1 MLAGSDWSIFRL
13 VKNSPP
19 PRVILFIC
27 TGNIFR
33 SMTAEYALK
42 AALGHNPHYEV
53 GSAGIEAI
61 PQAMDPEVRERL
73 LQRGIDP
80 GGHRQRKLNAE
91 LLGTAHLPVAMGLDH
106 RDYVQHHFGRELVLF
121 NQVCFDR
128 EEALL
133 DTWEA
138 VPDFDRNPQAR
149 RDYIA
154 WVVDY
159 LCASMPE
166 FVANMEQYMGSPT

>member
-1 MLAGSDWSIFRL
+1 ME
-13 VKNSPP
+13 NHPP
-19 PRVILFIC
+19 HSILFIC

-42 AALGHNPHYEV
+42 AALGNNPQYAV
-53 GSAGIEAI
+53 GSAGVEAL
-61 PQAMDPEVRERL
+61 PQAMAPEVRDRL
-73 LQRGIDP
+73 LQRGIDAS
-80 GGHRQRKLNAE
+80 GHRQRKLTAE
-91 LLGTAHLPVAMGLDH
+91 LLNAVQLPVAMGLDH
-106 RDYVQHHFGRELVLF
+106 REYVQRHFGRELVLF
-121 NQVCFDR
+121 NQVCFDK
-128 EEALL
+128 EEPLL

-138 VPDFDRNPQAR
+138 VPDYERNAQAR

-166 FVANMEQYMGSPT
+166 FIANMERFIIRPS

>member
-1 MLAGSDWSIFRL
+1 M
-13 VKNSPP
+13 KNTQSPQC
-19 PRVILFIC
+19 ILFIC

-42 AALGHNPHYEV
+42 AALGPNPRFV
-53 GSAGIEAI
+53 VASAGTEAI
-61 PQAMDPEVRERL
+61 PQAMAPEVRERL

-80 GGHRQRKLNAE
+80 GGHRQRKLTAE
-91 LLGTAHLPVAMGLDH
+91 LLATAHLPVAMGLDH
-106 RDYVQHHFGRELVLF
+106 REYVQRHFGRELVLF

-128 EEALL
+128 EEVLL

-138 VPDFDRNPQAR
+138 VPDFERNAQAR

-154 WVVDY
+154 WMVDY

-166 FVANMEQYMGSPT
+166 FIANMERYLGRPV

>member
-1 MLAGSDWSIFRL
+1 
-13 VKNSPP
+13 
-19 PRVILFIC
+19 
-27 TGNIFR
+27 
-33 SMTAEYALK
+33 MTAEYALK
-42 AALGHNPHYEV
+42 AALGPDPRYVV

-61 PQAMDPEVRERL
+61 PQAMAPEVRERL
-73 LQRGIDP
+73 LQRGILAD
-80 GGHRQRKLNAE
+80 GHHQRKLTGE
-91 LLGTAHLPVAMGLDH
+91 LLATAHLPVAMGLDH
-106 RDYVQHHFGRELVLF
+106 REYVERHFGRRLVLF

-138 VPDFDRNPQAR
+138 VPDFERNPQGR

-159 LCASMPE
+159 LCSSMPE
-166 FVANMEQYMGSPT
+166 FIANMERHF

>member
-1 MLAGSDWSIFRL
+1 MPAGPECPIFRP
-13 VKNSPP
+13 VENNPSP
-19 PRVILFIC
+19 RTILFIC

-42 AALGHNPHYEV
+42 ASLGGSPRYAV
-53 GSAGIEAI
+53 GSAGIEAN
-61 PQAMDPEVRERL
+61 PQAMAPEVRERL
-73 LQRGIDP
+73 RQRGIDP
-80 GGHRQRKLNAE
+80 SAHRQRKLTAE
-91 LLGTAHLPVAMGLDH
+91 LLHAAHLPVAMGLDH
-106 RDYVQHHFGRELVLF
+106 REYVERHFGRRLPLF

-138 VPDFDRNPQAR
+138 VPDFERNPQGR

-159 LCASMPE
+159 LCSAMPE
-166 FVANMEQYMGSPT
+166 FIANMDRFLVRPT

>member
-1 MLAGSDWSIFRL
+1 
-13 VKNSPP
+13 
-19 PRVILFIC
+19 
-27 TGNIFR
+27 
-33 SMTAEYALK
+33 MTAEYALK
-42 AALGHNPHYEV
+42 AALGHNPRYAV
-53 GSAGIEAI
+53 GSAGIEAL
-61 PQAMDPEVRERL
+61 PQAIAPEVRERL
-73 LQRGIDP
+73 LRRGIDP
-80 GGHRQRKLNAE
+80 TGHRQRQLSAE
-91 LLGTAHLPVAMGLDH
+91 LLDTAHLPVAMGLDH
-106 RDYVQHHFGRELVLF
+106 REYVQRHFGRQIALF

-166 FVANMEQYMGSPT
+166 FIANMERFMSHPF